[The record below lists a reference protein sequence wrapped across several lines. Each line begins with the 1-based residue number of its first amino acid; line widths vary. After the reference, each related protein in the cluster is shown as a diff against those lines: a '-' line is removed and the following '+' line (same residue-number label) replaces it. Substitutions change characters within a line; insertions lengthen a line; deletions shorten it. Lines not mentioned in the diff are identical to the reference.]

1 MSEEGSSG
9 GRNPIG
15 NAFMIIFFALGLM
28 LLVSEFWGPIVDT
41 DLGDM
46 SSVLGAYFETL
57 SEPSSKEGAAAL
69 AIWIFCGFVGGAR
82 ARGMRSGAIS
92 GVLAMIFGMI
102 LILALGSIT
111 DTDVEGSLGG
121 FSASLVLGMV
131 GMGFVGAIG
140 GKLSEPIKR
149 EKKEIKTWAAEE
161 QWICRNC
168 GAEIPAGKYSCPEC
182 GAPVVE

>member
-1 MSEEGSSG
+1 MSEGDSG

-28 LLVSEFWGPIVDT
+28 LLLSEFWGPIVDT

-46 SSVLGAYFETL
+46 GSVLGAYFETL
-57 SEPSSKEGAAAL
+57 SDPSSKEAAVAL
-69 AIWIFCGFVGGAR
+69 VIWIFCGFVGGAR

-102 LILALGSIT
+102 LILALSSLGG
-111 DTDVEGSLGG
+111 TDVEEDLGG
-121 FSASLVLGMV
+121 FSTSLVLGIF

-140 GKLSEPIKR
+140 GKLAEPVKR
-149 EKKEIKTWAAEE
+149 KKTEIKTWAAEE
-161 QWICRNC
+161 RWICRNC
-168 GAEIPAGKYSCPEC
+168 GAEIAAGKYSCNEC